1 MLHTSQQILLS
12 LTTEWWRVKDSK
24 TKAHLSEARN
34 ELVKLKAVFYLLLGK
49 KGEKCFRT
57 STYMNIFHPF
67 HQQQQTPGVQV
78 PGNTGKKHKEKHIKA
93 QAQVN

>member
-1 MLHTSQQILLS
+1 
-12 LTTEWWRVKDSK
+12 
-24 TKAHLSEARN
+24 
-34 ELVKLKAVFYLLLGK
+34 
-49 KGEKCFRT
+49 
-57 STYMNIFHPF
+57 MNIFHPF